1 MLCYIKTLCHG
12 TFHAGNLN
20 MYITVRMKGSENVY
34 GVYFHLHG
42 NSSFSSLK
50 KQISIFGPTVCIS
63 FSTVVWKYNVRP
75 GIGTVWSVAVL
86 LHHFFNLYFLCH
98 RNSDNHMSTFASDK
112 YFGVLLYRAE
122 GTKGKVTLGRKGQ
135 STVFC
140 TIHVII
146 SMPSVCHV
154 EFVMQDIGNMITLSF
169 LFVVPLVSVT
179 FDS

>member
-1 MLCYIKTLCHG
+1 
-12 TFHAGNLN
+12 
-20 MYITVRMKGSENVY
+20 MKGSENVY

-42 NSSFSSLK
+42 NSSFLSLK
-50 KQISIFGPTVCIS
+50 KQISIFAPTVCNYFFQYS
-63 FSTVVWKYNVRP
+63 CLKHNVP
-75 GIGTVWSVAVL
+75 TGIGTMWSVAVL
-86 LHHFFNLYFLCH
+86 LHHFLNLYFLCH

-112 YFGVLLYRAE
+112 YFGVLLYRTE
-122 GTKGKVTLGRKGQ
+122 GTKGKVTVGRKGQ

-146 SMPSVCHV
+146 SMACICHV
-154 EFVMQDIGNMITLSF
+154 ELVMQDIGNMITLGF